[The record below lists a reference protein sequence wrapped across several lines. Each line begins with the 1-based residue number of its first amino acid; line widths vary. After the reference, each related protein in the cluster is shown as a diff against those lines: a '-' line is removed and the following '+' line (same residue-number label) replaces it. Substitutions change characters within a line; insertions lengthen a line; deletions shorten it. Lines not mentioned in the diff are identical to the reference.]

1 MALFAELRAP
11 CSSDSVRV
19 TDATFSG
26 VQARV
31 FESTVPGPWRLRR
44 GVVYFHGGG
53 WALGSA
59 REWKSLKSAPEWPG
73 LFYKKKN
80 QVTLKC

>member
-1 MALFAELRAP
+1 MVQDLGLSNQMSVLNYMALFAELRAP
-11 CSSDSVRV
+11 CSSESVRV
-19 TDATFSG
+19 TDMSFSG

-31 FESTVPGPWRLRR
+31 FESTAPGPQRLKR

-59 REWKSLKSAPEWPG
+59 RESKPQKLA
-73 LFYKKKN
+73 L
-80 QVTLKC
+80 